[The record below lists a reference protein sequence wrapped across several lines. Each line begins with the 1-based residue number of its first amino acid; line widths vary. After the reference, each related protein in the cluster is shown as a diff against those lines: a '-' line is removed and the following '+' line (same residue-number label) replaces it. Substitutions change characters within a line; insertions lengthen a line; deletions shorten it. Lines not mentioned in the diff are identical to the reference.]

1 MFINLFQIFSRK
13 KYSITVK
20 TFIEKNRT
28 KTDTGRQVEKTKAL
42 EIIMLKEL
50 GKKAL

>member
-1 MFINLFQIFSRK
+1 MFIFLFEIFPRK
-13 KYSITVK
+13 KYKLTVK
-20 TFIEKNRT
+20 KLIEKNRT